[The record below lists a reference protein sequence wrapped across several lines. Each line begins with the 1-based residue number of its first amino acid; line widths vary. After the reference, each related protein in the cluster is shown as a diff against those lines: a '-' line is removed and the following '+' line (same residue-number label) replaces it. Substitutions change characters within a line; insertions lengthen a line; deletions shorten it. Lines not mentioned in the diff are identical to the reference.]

1 MSVVEVGRPVNGAW
15 WLAVRALVSV
25 LAFGAAFVDGLGFF
39 LSPGQAVVWAVAS
52 AVPEHAPDPR
62 VGIFLGLVFYAAMAF
77 VSVIMRARSESPE
90 PELATVGAHEQD
102 LDIAA

>member
-1 MSVVEVGRPVNGAW
+1 MSVVEAGRLGSGAW
-15 WLAVRALVSV
+15 WVAVRALVSV

-62 VGIFLGLVFYAAMAF
+62 VGIFLGLVFYAALAF
-77 VSVIMRARSESPE
+77 VSVIMRARSEA
-90 PELATVGAHEQD
+90 PELTPALAPARD

>member
-1 MSVVEVGRPVNGAW
+1 MSVEEVGRGRSGGW
-15 WLAVRALVSV
+15 WLAVRAIVSV

-90 PELATVGAHEQD
+90 LATALSPAPD